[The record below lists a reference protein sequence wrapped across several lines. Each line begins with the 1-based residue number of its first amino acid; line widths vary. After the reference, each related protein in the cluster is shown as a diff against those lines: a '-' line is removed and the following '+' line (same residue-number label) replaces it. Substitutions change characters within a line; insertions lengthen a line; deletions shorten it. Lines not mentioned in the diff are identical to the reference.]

1 MAGFTDREREILAPR
16 TSPAIK
22 GGRVELHTLA
32 NGVRL
37 DILGRDAKGRP
48 IRLET
53 RHYHDIR
60 HAREVAALTAV
71 VLCIPYADLT
81 GEGRA

>member
-37 DILGRDAKGRP
+37 DILGRDKRGRP
-48 IRLET
+48 VRLET
-53 RHYHDIR
+53 RHYQDVR
-60 HAREVAALTAV
+60 RAREVGALTAV
-71 VLCIPYADLT
+71 VLMIEYHDLT